1 MCQVYTKGMSIQKVQ
16 KKRGRA
22 HKENSTSCTSC
33 NMFQGHAHRCTPN
46 LPTNIVHFG
55 GFDSSTIL
63 ILRGGIP
70 RPIGIS

>member
-1 MCQVYTKGMSIQKVQ
+1 MSGPGKFP
-16 KKRGRA
+16 RGGFA
-22 HKENSTSCTSC
+22 AYAQTSCGLTNCS
-33 NMFQGHAHRCTPN
+33 RSTPN
-46 LPTNIVHFG
+46 LPTSIVGFG